1 MNEPKRKPDRVSMFF
16 VVALLLGAVLMGW
29 QEVLGQDVIPPQT
42 PAPAFAVERLEGP
55 SVSLASLQGKVVVVN
70 FWATWCRYCLEEMP
84 YLISTVQAYEAKG
97 VTLLAM
103 NTDDVDGQRAKVAQ
117 FHERFPQ
124 IVPYS
129 VLSRPEIGEAYEV
142 KALPSVYVINRKGE
156 ISASLRGQATESQLK
171 RWIER
176 ALEE

>member
-1 MNEPKRKPDRVSMFF
+1 VNEPKKKPDRVSMFF
-16 VVALLLGAVLMGW
+16 VVALLLGAALMGW
-29 QEVLGQDVIPPQT
+29 QEVIGQDVIPPGT

-55 SVSLASLQGKVVVVN
+55 AVSLGSLKGQVVVVN

-84 YLISTVQAYEAKG
+84 YLISTVQSYESKG

-103 NTDDVDGQRAKVAQ
+103 NTDDVDLQRAKVAQ

-124 IVPYS
+124 IIPYS

-142 KALPSVYVINRKGE
+142 KALPSVYVINRHGQL
-156 ISASLRGQATESQLK
+156 SASLRGQATESQLK
-171 RWIER
+171 RWIEK